1 MLTQICQYLRNW
13 FEREKIHGNFVV
25 SGGVLTYAD
34 GTALPLVSG
43 QYFRV
48 IGSLFN
54 DGVHKLPAEA
64 EPQENAETVAA
75 QDGNEDGAAD
85 EQTPSSDPAPA
96 PTSDL
101 TDEPV
106 FPGAVWAMAVPPDL
120 VALSEEI
127 AGWNTANAA
136 ALASPYQSESFGG
149 YSYSL
154 KSGGSAD
161 GASGGL
167 TWQTQFAARLAPWR
181 KI

>member
-34 GTALPLVSG
+34 GTALPLLTG
-43 QYFRV
+43 QYYR
-48 IGSLFN
+48 ICGSVFN
-54 DGVHKLPAEA
+54 DGVHVFDDA
-64 EPQENAETVAA
+64 
-75 QDGNEDGAAD
+75 
-85 EQTPSSDPAPA
+85 
-96 PTSDL
+96 DL

-106 FPGAVWAMAVPPDL
+106 FFGAVWAMAVPPDL

-127 AGWNTANAA
+127 TGWNTANAA